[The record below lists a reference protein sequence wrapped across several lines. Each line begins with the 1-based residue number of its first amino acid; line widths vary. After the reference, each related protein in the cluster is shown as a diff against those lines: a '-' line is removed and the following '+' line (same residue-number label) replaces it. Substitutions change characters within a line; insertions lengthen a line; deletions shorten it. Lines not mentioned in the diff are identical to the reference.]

1 MRVSIPNLSPLATE
15 WQDGRKLVASS
26 WSSVDDVDPFGAR
39 RRTISHYDTVMGE
52 FIDVAMESG
61 PWSFYP
67 FSVGHGS
74 VSDQN
79 GMNTLFKSVNSEIRF
94 HRNGVPR
101 YSVGGKKGN
110 PIALSYDRNR
120 RFGNFVA
127 NHNGIWSRAN

>member
-15 WQDGRKLVASS
+15 WQDGRNLVASS
-26 WSSVDDVDPFGAR
+26 WRTVDDVDQWGDK
-39 RRTISHYDTVMGE
+39 RRTVYHYDTVMGE
-52 FIDVAMESG
+52 FIDMGEG
-61 PWSFYP
+61 QWSLSP
-67 FSVGHGS
+67 FTIGHGS

-79 GMNTLFKSVNSEIRF
+79 GMNTLFKSVYSEIRF

-101 YSVGGKKGN
+101 YSLSRNGN

-127 NHNGIWSRAN
+127 NSSGVWSRAN